1 MGQVFTTTGIEVQNS
16 VGSTVVDTSG
26 VNSFL
31 NFAGTAL
38 TYGGT
43 QSIINTEADITSTT
57 GTIVVSRQTQF
68 LFLINVDST
77 LVYSTTNGANTV
89 YFNLNGTNQT
99 PFGRMGATHA
109 QAHNTT
115 LEASIAFYNI
125 QTLAA
130 GTHTVKL
137 RLANN
142 NASGATVEAAQ
153 LVYLSLGI

>member
-1 MGQVFTTTGIEVQNS
+1 MGRVFTATGVEIQNS
-16 VGSTVVDTSG
+16 SGNSVVDTTG
-26 VNSFL
+26 VSSSI
-31 NFAGTAL
+31 NFPGNAL

-43 QSIINTEADITSTT
+43 QSIVNTEADITSTL
-57 GTIVVSRQTQF
+57 GTIVLTREAKY

-77 LVYSTTNGANTV
+77 LTYSTTNGQNTV

-109 QAHNTT
+109 SAHNTIM
-115 LEASIAFYNI
+115 EASIAFY
-125 QTLAA
+125 QVHTLAA

-142 NASGATVEAAQ
+142 NAAGATVEAAQ
-153 LVYLSLGI
+153 LVYVGLGV